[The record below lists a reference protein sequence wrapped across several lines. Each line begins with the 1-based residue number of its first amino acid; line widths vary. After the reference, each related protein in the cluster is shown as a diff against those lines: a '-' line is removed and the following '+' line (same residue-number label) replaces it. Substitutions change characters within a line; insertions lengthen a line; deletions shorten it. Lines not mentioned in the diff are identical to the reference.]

1 MESQRVRHNWVTFIS
16 LHFIY
21 CNGLSLTSVPVTP
34 SSLPLG
40 IEWVG
45 VLLGGQHFAFVPE
58 NLVWMTEGSLTGLK
72 MMQKFWWLRVILWQ
86 NFSAGSAQRQ
96 RVMDS
101 LLNKIQ
107 FLDIHYLT
115 PYSHFFFEFLYEITT
130 IGSSLVLACMD
141 SFYVCTGVSFIMS
154 FSGGTSGK
162 EPSCQCKLDETR
174 AGSIPGWGRRP
185 GGGHGNPLQY
195 SCLENPMDRG
205 AWLVTIHR
213 IAKVRHDW
221 NDLARRHTLVYYIR
235 VWCFSE

>member
-1 MESQRVRHNWVTFIS
+1 MSR
-16 LHFIY
+16 
-21 CNGLSLTSVPVTP
+21 SLTWRATFCFRSRKPCMDDRRVTDRSEDDAKVLMTLCHPMTKFQCRQCPATKSHGFLVEQNPVFRY
-34 SSLPLG
+34 SLSDTLFT
-40 IEWVG
+40 
-45 VLLGGQHFAFVPE
+45 L
-58 NLVWMTEGSLTGLK
+58 
-72 MMQKFWWLRVILWQ
+72 
-86 NFSAGSAQRQ
+86 
-96 RVMDS
+96 
-101 LLNKIQ
+101 
-107 FLDIHYLT
+107 
-115 PYSHFFFEFLYEITT
+115 FFFEFLYEITT

-221 NDLARRHTLVYYIR
+221 NDLARRHTLVYHIR